1 MTQAQ
6 AVVSQVHLPG
16 LPQPTTVEQVGVRRS
31 LLEDLALKTIY
42 VTAPPSPMEL
52 AESMRLSFRVVDDL
66 FRRLR
71 AEQLIEVT
79 GMKGNTPLMALTTRG
94 RTRALE
100 LLALNHYVGPAPVS
114 LDHYVELVRQQ
125 SVRDL
130 NIHRDQIRHAFRS
143 LVLEDSTID
152 KLGTALNSGS
162 SIFLY
167 GSTGSGKTAIATL
180 VPRVFQDDR
189 VWIPYAVTVD
199 GQFITVFDP
208 HVHTTVD
215 DPISDTHDARWVLCQ
230 RPAVVVGGELTI
242 EMLELQL
249 NPSSKFY
256 TAPMQMKANNGV
268 LVIDDFGRQRVRPD
282 DLLNRWVV
290 PLDRRIDFL
299 TLAGGRKM
307 EIPFE
312 LFVVFATNLRPS
324 TLGDPAFLR
333 RIQTKIRVGEVARGR
348 FHDIFARVCDEWGMQ
363 YDPGVVDELID
374 IIRTR
379 YKEPLRA
386 CHPRDVVNQ
395 IRWSAQYENR
405 QPTLDRRSIL
415 TAVEAYFV
423 SEADEAEQQS
433 E

>member
-6 AVVSQVHLPG
+6 AIAVEREAPG
-16 LPQPTTVEQVGVRRS
+16 LPAPKTVDEVGVRRA

-42 VTAPPSPMEL
+42 VMAPPSPVEL
-52 AESMRLSFRVVDDL
+52 AENMRLAYRVVDEL

-79 GMKGNTPLMALTTRG
+79 GMRGNSPLIALTSRG
-94 RTRALE
+94 RERALE
-100 LLALNHYVGPAPVS
+100 LLALNHYIGPSPVS
-114 LDHYVELVRQQ
+114 LDHYVDVVRQQ
-125 SVRDL
+125 SVREL
-130 NIHRDQIRHAFRS
+130 NIHAADIRRAFSS
-143 LVLEDSTID
+143 LVLEEKTLN

-180 VPRVFQDDR
+180 VPRVMANDR

-199 GQFITVFDP
+199 GQFITVYDP
-208 HVHTTVD
+208 HVHVQVD
-215 DPISDTHDARWVLCQ
+215 EPISDDHDARWVLCR

-249 NPSSKFY
+249 NPTSRFY

-268 LVIDDFGRQRVRPD
+268 LVIDDFGRQRVRPE
-282 DLLNRWVV
+282 DLLNRWIV

-312 LFVVFATNLRPS
+312 LFVVFATNLHPS

-333 RIQTKIRVGEVARGR
+333 RIQTKIKVGEVGRGR
-348 FHDIFARVCDEWGMQ
+348 FHEIFARVCDEWGMG
-363 YDPGVVDELID
+363 YDPSIVDELID
-374 IIRTR
+374 IIRAR

-386 CHPRDVVNQ
+386 CHPRDVVSQ
-395 IRWSAQYENR
+395 IRWAAHYENR
-405 QPTLDRRSIL
+405 QPVLDRKSIF

-423 SEADEAEQQS
+423 DDTDESEGID
-433 E
+433 

>member
-6 AVVSQVHLPG
+6 AIAVEREAPG
-16 LPQPTTVEQVGVRRS
+16 LPEAKTVEQVGVRRA

-42 VTAPPSPMEL
+42 VMAPPSPAEL
-52 AESMRLSFRVVDDL
+52 ADSMRLAYRVVDEL

-71 AEQLIEVT
+71 SEQLVEVT
-79 GMKGNTPLMALTTRG
+79 GMKGNTPLMALTSRG
-94 RTRALE
+94 RARALE
-100 LLALNHYVGPAPVS
+100 LLALNHYIGPAPVS
-114 LDHYVELVRQQ
+114 LDHYVELVRRQ
-125 SVRDL
+125 SVRELD
-130 NIHRDQIRHAFRS
+130 IHAADIRRAFS
-143 LVLEDSTID
+143 PLVLEENTLN

-180 VPRVFQDDR
+180 VPRVMANDR

-199 GQFITVFDP
+199 GQFITVYDP
-208 HVHTTVD
+208 HLHVKVD
-215 DPISDTHDARWVLCQ
+215 DPIADDHDARWVLCQ

-249 NPSSKFY
+249 NPTSKFY

-268 LVIDDFGRQRVRPD
+268 LVIDDFGRQRVRPE
-282 DLLNRWVV
+282 DLLNRWIV

-312 LFVVFATNLRPS
+312 LFVVFATNLHPS

-348 FHDIFARVCDEWGMQ
+348 FHEIFARVCDEWGMH
-363 YDPGVVDELID
+363 YDPSIVDELID
-374 IIRTR
+374 VIRSR
-379 YKEPLRA
+379 FKEPLRA

-395 IRWSAQYENR
+395 IRWAAHYENR
-405 QPTLDRRSIL
+405 EPVLDRKSIL

-423 SEADEAEQQS
+423 DDTAEAEGID
-433 E
+433 